1 MSNNKFESMFT
12 EQWSAGH
19 IPTFRVFFD
28 TIAAA
33 TKEGVINENDIA
45 GIKSAKTP
53 TELLKQI
60 LAPDDSGN
68 ALTIDLMD
76 KTYQTWRS
84 QQTARI
90 FKQEVK
96 ETKIES
102 CNLFFKMFDENN
114 GKFDTK
120 LFKHIVT
127 TVPKYEYQSLDYL
140 KEQYRE
146 YVNTHGIE
154 LDPATE
160 YALSLP
166 TNCFMD
172 FEDEMKYD
180 PVVGGFLHSSPSGV
194 RYKTADHAHY
204 AVHRIGLK
212 GIVSRSVESF
222 HGGNVSHEV
231 IFSFQDNETGC
242 VSSERIKLDDHYF
255 SDNNYHLLKP
265 IKDAIHVDALPDFVM
280 LNTALSMSRNEY
292 LVYRTYSNRHTL
304 DERVKKL
311 DVEGKNILYRFID
324 YVYNVGAFT
333 IRSNSDMRNVFK
345 FFNVSLEFNLIPK
358 VVKNDWIPWQ
368 FDTGSGSSVLPSC
381 RCSRRHPDDEG
392 DDDDPY
398 SKVGV
403 Y

>member
-1 MSNNKFESMFT
+1 MFT

-33 TKEGVINENDIA
+33 TKEGVINENDIS
-45 GIKSAKTP
+45 GIKSAKTQM
-53 TELLKQI
+53 ELLKQI
-60 LAPDDSGN
+60 LVPDDSGK

-76 KTYQTWRS
+76 KSYQQWRS
-84 QQTARI
+84 QQTTRVS
-90 FKQEVK
+90 KQEGK
-96 ETKIES
+96 ETKTES
-102 CNLFFKMFDENN
+102 SNIFFKMFEGND

-120 LFKHIVT
+120 LFKYIVT
-127 TVPKYEYQSLDYL
+127 AVPKYEYQSLDYL
-140 KEQYRE
+140 KKQYRE

-180 PVVGGFLHSSPSGV
+180 PVVGGFLHSAPSGV
-194 RYKTADHAHY
+194 WYKTADHAHY

-212 GIVSRSVESF
+212 GIVSKSVEPF
-222 HGGNVSHEV
+222 HGDSISHKV
-231 IFSFQDNETGC
+231 IFSFQDHETGH
-242 VSSERIKLDDHYF
+242 VSSVLIELEEHY
-255 SDNNYHLLKP
+255 SGDNNYQLLEP

-292 LVYRTYSNRHTL
+292 LDYRTYSNRHTL
-304 DERVKKL
+304 DERIKRL
-311 DVEGKNILYRFID
+311 DVEGKTALYRFID
-324 YVYNVGAFT
+324 YVYNVGAST

-381 RCSRRHPDDEG
+381 RCSRCHPDDEE

-398 SKVGV
+398 SKVGM